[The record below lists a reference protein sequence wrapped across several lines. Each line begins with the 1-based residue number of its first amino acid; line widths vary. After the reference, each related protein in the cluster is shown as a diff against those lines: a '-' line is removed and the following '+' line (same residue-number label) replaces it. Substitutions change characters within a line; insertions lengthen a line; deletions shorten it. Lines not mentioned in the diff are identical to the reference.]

1 MRAGGRFPPQ
11 RPASAASR
19 ADLTRLEV
27 LGAAAGAPAMLG
39 LEALPARAIQ
49 RALAAM
55 PAKGKLRDIK
65 HVVIF
70 VNENR
75 SFDHYYGTYRGVRGF
90 ADPNVLRQADGTPV
104 FAQKFAD
111 APFGAASAAYGGHL
125 LPFRFDTKKN
135 GECGNDIAPGWAPQP

>member
-1 MRAGGRFPPQ
+1 MPARSRFPMQ

-19 ADLTRLEV
+19 AHLTRREV
-27 LGAAAGAPAMLG
+27 LGAAAGATAMLG

-55 PAKGKLRDIK
+55 PARGKLRDIK

-90 ADPNVLRQADGTPV
+90 ADPTVPKHSDGTPV
-104 FAQKFAD
+104 FAQTFAGS
-111 APFGAASAAYGGHL
+111 PFGAASVLYGGHL
-125 LPFRFDTKKN
+125 LPFHFDTRKN
-135 GECGNDIAPGWAPQP
+135 